1 MNKEQRD
8 FLKQAKEVVNRSNL
22 KKTSLEAFLT
32 SKKISI
38 EDKTIISDSFN
49 AMMISLSNKRIAK
62 DYLASIIISY
72 IVLLES
78 YGIISKIIK
87 K

>member
-8 FLKQAKEVVNRSNL
+8 FIKQAKEVVNRSNL
-22 KKTSLEAFLT
+22 EKTSLEAFLT

-38 EDKTIISDSFN
+38 EDKTIISDSFD

>member
-8 FLKQAKEVVNRSNL
+8 FIKQAKDVINRSNL
-22 KKTSLEAFLT
+22 EKTSLEAFLT

-38 EDKTIISDSFN
+38 EDKTIISDSFD

>member
-22 KKTSLEAFLT
+22 EKTSLEAFLT

>member
-22 KKTSLEAFLT
+22 EKISLEAFLT

-38 EDKTIISDSFN
+38 EDKTIISDSFD
-49 AMMISLSNKRIAK
+49 AMMISLSNKRITK